1 MREEIAAQKVTSGKM
16 LKKLKDYKL
25 RNDDL
30 TRNQRKSGSV
40 ESNDLD
46 LAIQDELNSQIIS
59 LETKL
64 KELKTDY
71 EREQAEKQALTK
83 RVDVL
88 TAAGDRLTDMKE
100 RQDKEMENC
109 RSTIHDLH
117 YKLKQLEEWGD
128 KSDSVLINEEV
139 QKLQKQLQD
148 ERSHTLVLE
157 ERIRKLQNSLLA
169 RDDTDQDLSDAA
181 EQLNLLR
188 QEHDTELAAKNK
200 TIDAL
205 KSDVKHLNAEIE
217 HSISTIDTLSVES
230 KNIKCT
236 LDQLMAEHKM
246 KIDEN
251 QSLSEQLNELNKKKQ
266 ELATE
271 IERMNDGNMFKDYA
285 DANPEVVQEL
295 EQKIQDL
302 TAAVQYKDAEI
313 LHLNK
318 KADDAIREDQTESLV
333 HEILGKNSEIATLK
347 GQVKQLQNDKNE
359 LENDLSL
366 QLTKEMSS
374 SGGSSRELQEKINCL
389 EATVTEMRADKSLM
403 DHELDVLNEQVL
415 KGLAFEDE
423 MRQTILDMDVKNSEI
438 AELRHSLAQLQRG
451 GGDGFVPS
459 DVDVNKLN
467 SEWEQEAEQRCAKVA
482 DSWRQHLAER
492 DDEFVAMQS
501 HFEREIAN
509 LREQLADAGGT
520 TSEDDAKSADR
531 MASSP
536 VSRDADAADCD
547 ELKVIVDKQEK
558 EIVSLKQQLA
568 IRSAEYARIAT
579 QIDPFGQM
587 SSSRNVMSINVNKS
601 VTSAAATTFDGSGNK
616 SELDLALYMLYQR
629 DMRCEELTEELV
641 HLLEERDTLQLKLS
655 NSIRMIEEIK
665 RKGSDGELGFIDNIF
680 PICSTGEYSIFKMKI
695 ISGLSLQFIES
706 ISLLD
711 RILEIFYFQIFGQ
724 IYNALTLTTPLKRL
738 MLPSAGH
745 FPLALTL
752 CDSETFWLTSTSSH
766 TKRLVPSH
774 ATNILNSL

>member
-1 MREEIAAQKVTSGKM
+1 M

-46 LAIQDELNSQIIS
+46 LAIQDELNSQIKTM
-59 LETKL
+59 ETKL
-64 KELKTDY
+64 KELKMDY

-109 RSTIHDLH
+109 RSTIQDLH

-169 RDDTDQDLSDAA
+169 RDDADQDLSDAA
-181 EQLNLLR
+181 EQLHNLR
-188 QEHDTELAAKNK
+188 QEYDTQLAAKNA
-200 TIDAL
+200 TIDSL
-205 KSDVKHLNAEIE
+205 QSDVKHLNAEIE
-217 HSISTIDTLSVES
+217 HSISTIDVLSNES
-230 KNIKCT
+230 KNIKT
-236 LDQLMAEHKM
+236 NLDQLMAEHKL

-251 QSLSEQLNELNKKKQ
+251 QSLSEQLSELNKKNQ
-266 ELATE
+266 ELANE
-271 IERMNDGNMFKDYA
+271 IERMNGSNMFKDYA
-285 DANPEVVQEL
+285 DANPEIVQEL

-333 HEILGKNSEIATLK
+333 HEILAKNSEITTLK
-347 GQVKQLQNDKNE
+347 AQAKQLENDKNE

-366 QLTKEMSS
+366 QLTKEMASAT
-374 SGGSSRELQEKINCL
+374 SGVGARELQEKIDRL
-389 EATVTEMRADKSLM
+389 EATLTELRAEKQQM
-403 DHELDVLNEQVL
+403 EHELDVLNEQVL
-415 KGLAFEDE
+415 KSLAFEDE

-438 AELRHSLAQLQRG
+438 AELRNSLAQVQRTS
-451 GGDGFVPS
+451 DGVAITS
-459 DVDVNKLN
+459 IDETVNKLN

-492 DDEFVAMQS
+492 DEEFVAMES
-501 HFEREIAN
+501 HLKREITH
-509 LREQLADAGGT
+509 LHEQLADNGGT
-520 TSEDDAKSADR
+520 TSEDDAKVDGA
-531 MASSP
+531 P
-536 VSRDADAADCD
+536 VIGDADTADV
-547 ELKVIVDKQEK
+547 ELKAIVDKQEK

-587 SSSRNVMSINVNKS
+587 SSSRNVMSINLNKS
-601 VTSAAATTFDGSGNK
+601 AATTATAFDASGNK

-655 NSIRMIEEIK
+655 NSIRMVEEIK
-665 RKGSDGELGFIDNIF
+665 RKGGDG
-680 PICSTGEYSIFKMKI
+680 K
-695 ISGLSLQFIES
+695 
-706 ISLLD
+706 
-711 RILEIFYFQIFGQ
+711 
-724 IYNALTLTTPLKRL
+724 
-738 MLPSAGH
+738 
-745 FPLALTL
+745 
-752 CDSETFWLTSTSSH
+752 
-766 TKRLVPSH
+766 
-774 ATNILNSL
+774 